1 MPSTVFV
8 KVAGF
13 RDSERHAI
21 NTVFRLSMDRP
32 TQYQLWSPDLLVSPQ
47 LVVLDVDSYE
57 GGLELASPT
66 FNKKLKLISV
76 GQNQP
81 EIAWRH
87 FSRPLNWMA
96 VVQAM
101 DQLFTGSEGTDFDFD
116 TGMSTLAIPALG
128 VRASLL
134 IDVDKDHR
142 MYLRARL
149 ALAGFVEVQETGG
162 GAEAVQIARTRNFDL
177 VVVNLDHPAEFNGW
191 KLVDQLLSLEPAIGS
206 IVLSTRNTSW
216 HLQERAELAGCR
228 GVLEIPFDPVQV
240 QDMLRKI

>member
-13 RDSERHAI
+13 RDAERHAL
-21 NTVFRLSMDRP
+21 NTVFRLSMDRA

-47 LVVLDVDSYE
+47 LVILDVDSYE
-57 GGLELASPT
+57 GGIELASPT
-66 FNKKLKLISV
+66 FNRQLKLISV
-76 GQNQP
+76 GLNQP
-81 EIAWRH
+81 EIAWQH
-87 FSRPLNWMA
+87 FSRPLNWVA

-116 TGMSTLAIPALG
+116 TGASTIAIPGPG

-134 IDVDKDHR
+134 IDMDRGHR

-149 ALAGFVEVQETGG
+149 ALAGFVEVQESTNSG
-162 GAEAVQIARTRNFDL
+162 EAVQKARVRNFDL
-177 VVVNLDHPAEFNGW
+177 VVVNLDHPAEINGW
-191 KLVDQLLSLEPAIGS
+191 KLTEQLLSLEPAIGS

-228 GVLEIPFDPVQV
+228 GVLEVPFDPVQV

>member
-13 RDSERHAI
+13 RDAERHAL
-21 NTVFRLSMDRP
+21 NTVFRLSMDRA
-32 TQYQLWSPDLLVSPQ
+32 TRYQLWSPDLLVSPQ

-57 GGLELASPT
+57 GGLELVSPT
-66 FNKKLKLISV
+66 FNKNLKLISV
-76 GQNQP
+76 GHDHP

-101 DQLFTGSEGTDFDFD
+101 DQLFTASEGTDFDFD
-116 TGMSTLAIPALG
+116 TGKSTLAIPAPG

-134 IDVDKDHR
+134 IDIDKNHR

-149 ALAGFVEVQETGG
+149 ALAGFVEVQDATNSGD
-162 GAEAVQIARTRNFDL
+162 AVQRARARHFDL
-177 VVVNLDHPAEFNGW
+177 VVVNLDHPAEINGW
-191 KLVDQLLSLEPAIGS
+191 KLTEQLLTLEPEIGS
-206 IVLSTRNTSW
+206 IVLSTRKTSW
-216 HLQERAELAGCR
+216 HFQERAELAGCR

-240 QDMLRKI
+240 QEMLRKI

>member
-13 RDSERHAI
+13 RDAERHAL
-21 NTVFRLSMDRP
+21 NTVFRLSMDRA
-32 TQYQLWSPDLLVSPQ
+32 THYQLWSSDLLVSPQ

-57 GGLELASPT
+57 GGMELASPT

-76 GQNQP
+76 GQSQP

-87 FSRPLNWMA
+87 FSRPMNWMA

-116 TGMSTLAIPALG
+116 TGMGALAIPAPG

-134 IDVDKDHR
+134 IDVNKDHR

-149 ALAGFVEVQETGG
+149 ALAGFVEVQEATNSSV
-162 GAEAVQIARTRNFDL
+162 AVQKARGRNFDL
-177 VVVNLDHPAEFNGW
+177 VVVNLDHPTEFNGW
-191 KLVDQLLSLEPAIGS
+191 KLTEQLLSLEPAIGS
-206 IVLSTRNTSW
+206 VVLSTRNTSW

-228 GVLEIPFDPVQV
+228 GVLQIPFDPVQV
-240 QDMLRKI
+240 QEMLRKI

>member
-13 RDSERHAI
+13 RDAERHAL

-32 TQYQLWSPDLLVSPQ
+32 TQYQLWSAESLASPQ
-47 LVVLDVDSYE
+47 LVLLDVDSYE
-57 GGLELASPT
+57 GGMELASPT
-66 FNKKLKLISV
+66 FNRHLKLISV
-76 GQNQP
+76 GHNEP
-81 EIAWRH
+81 AAAWRH
-87 FSRPLNWMA
+87 FSRPMNWMA
-96 VVQAM
+96 VVHAM

-116 TGMSTLAIPALG
+116 TGMSTLAIPAPG

-134 IDVDKDHR
+134 IDIDKGHR

-149 ALAGFVEVQETGG
+149 ALAGFIEVQESTSS
-162 GAEAVQIARTRNFDL
+162 AQAVQMARGRHFDL

-191 KLVDQLLSLEPAIGS
+191 KLTEQLLSLEPAIGS

-228 GVLEIPFDPVQV
+228 GVLVIPFDPVQV

>member
-13 RDSERHAI
+13 RDAERHAL
-21 NTVFRLSMDRP
+21 NTVFRLSMNRT

-57 GGLELASPT
+57 GGMALASPT
-66 FNKKLKLISV
+66 FNRQLKLISV
-76 GQNQP
+76 GESQP

-87 FSRPLNWMA
+87 FTRPLNWMA

-101 DQLFTGSEGTDFDFD
+101 DQLFMGSEGTDFDFD
-116 TGMSTLAIPALG
+116 TGTSTVAIPAPG

-134 IDVDKDHR
+134 VDMDKGHR

-149 ALAGFVEVQETGG
+149 ALAGFVEVQEATSS
-162 GAEAVQIARTRNFDL
+162 AQAVQLARGRHFDL
-177 VVVNLDHPAEFNGW
+177 VVVNLDHSAEFNGW
-191 KLVDQLLSLEPAIGS
+191 KLTDQLLLLEPAIGS
-206 IVLSTRNTSW
+206 IVLSTHTASW
-216 HLQERAELAGCR
+216 HTQERAELAGCR
-228 GVLEIPFDPVQV
+228 GVLEIPFDPIQV

>member
-1 MPSTVFV
+1 MPSTVYV

-13 RDSERHAI
+13 RDAERHAL
-21 NTVFRLSMDRP
+21 NTVFRLSKDRA
-32 TQYQLWSPDLLVSPQ
+32 TQYQLWSPDLLISPQ

-57 GGLELASPT
+57 GGMELDSPK
-66 FNKKLKLISV
+66 FNKNLKLISV

-87 FSRPLNWMA
+87 FSRPLNWMG

-116 TGMSTLAIPALG
+116 TGMSTLAIPAPGL
-128 VRASLL
+128 RASLL
-134 IDVDKDHR
+134 IDMDKERR

-149 ALAGFVEVQETGG
+149 ALAGFVEVQETTNSGQ
-162 GAEAVQIARTRNFDL
+162 AVHMARQRNFDL
-177 VVVNLDHPAEFNGW
+177 VVVNLDHPTDFNGW
-191 KLVDQLLSLEPAIGS
+191 KLTEQLLSLEPAIGS
-206 IVLSTRNTSW
+206 IVLSTRNALW
-216 HLQERAELAGCR
+216 HLQERAELAGCH
-228 GVLEIPFDPVQV
+228 GVLEVPFDPVQV

>member
-1 MPSTVFV
+1 MPSTVLV

-13 RDSERHAI
+13 LDAERHAL
-21 NTVFRLSMDRP
+21 NTVFRLSMDRA
-32 TQYQLWSPDLLVSPQ
+32 TQYQLWSPELLVSPQ

-57 GGLELASPT
+57 GGIALASPN
-66 FNKKLKLISV
+66 FNRHLKLISV
-76 GQNQP
+76 GSSQP

-116 TGMSTLAIPALG
+116 TGESTLAIPALG

-134 IDVDKDHR
+134 IDMDKEHR

-149 ALAGFVEVQETGG
+149 ALAGFVEVQETSNS
-162 GAEAVQIARTRNFDL
+162 AQAVQLARGRNFDL
-177 VVVNLDHPAEFNGW
+177 VVVNLDQPTEFNGW
-191 KLVDQLLSLEPAIGS
+191 KLTEQLLSLEPAIGS
-206 IVLSTRNTSW
+206 IVLSTRSTSW

>member
-13 RDSERHAI
+13 RDAERHAL
-21 NTVFRLSMDRP
+21 NTVFRLSMDRA
-32 TQYQLWSPDLLVSPQ
+32 TQYQLWSSDLLVSPQ
-47 LVVLDVDSYE
+47 LVILDVDSYE
-57 GGLELASPT
+57 GGMELASPT
-66 FNKKLKLISV
+66 FNKNLKLISV
-76 GQNQP
+76 GQNHP

-87 FSRPLNWMA
+87 FSRPMNWMA

-116 TGMSTLAIPALG
+116 TGMSTLAIPAPG

-134 IDVDKDHR
+134 IDVEKSHR

-149 ALAGFVEVQETGG
+149 ALAGFVEVQESTSSS
-162 GAEAVQIARTRNFDL
+162 EAMQKARVRNFDL
-177 VVVNLDHPAEFNGW
+177 VIVNLDHPNEFNGW
-191 KLVDQLLSLEPAIGS
+191 KLTEQLLSLEPAIGS

-228 GVLEIPFDPVQV
+228 GVLDIPFDPVQV

>member
-8 KVAGF
+8 KVVGF
-13 RDSERHAI
+13 RDAERHAL
-21 NTVFRLSMDRP
+21 NTVIRLSMDRG

-57 GGLELASPT
+57 GGMALASPT
-66 FNKKLKLISV
+66 FNRQLKLISV
-76 GQNQP
+76 GENQP

-87 FSRPLNWMA
+87 FTRPLNWMA

-101 DQLFTGSEGTDFDFD
+101 DQLFMGSEGTDFDFD
-116 TGMSTLAIPALG
+116 TGTSTVAIPAPG

-134 IDVDKDHR
+134 VDMDKGHR

-149 ALAGFVEVQETGG
+149 ALAGFVEVQEATSS
-162 GAEAVQIARTRNFDL
+162 AQAVQLARGRNFDL

-191 KLVDQLLSLEPAIGS
+191 KLTDQLLSLEPAIGS
-206 IVLSTRNTSW
+206 IVLSTRSASW
-216 HLQERAELAGCR
+216 HLQEQAELAGCR
-228 GVLEIPFDPVQV
+228 GVLDIPFDPIQV

>member
-13 RDSERHAI
+13 RDAERHAL
-21 NTVFRLSMDRP
+21 NTVFRLSMDRGTP
-32 TQYQLWSPDLLVSPQ
+32 YQLWSPDLLVSPQ
-47 LVVLDVDSYE
+47 LVILDVDSYE
-57 GGLELASPT
+57 GGIELASPT
-66 FNKKLKLISV
+66 FNRQLKLISV
-76 GQNQP
+76 GLNQP

-87 FSRPLNWMA
+87 FSRPLNWVA

-116 TGMSTLAIPALG
+116 TGTSTIAIPAPG

-134 IDVDKDHR
+134 IDMDKGHR

-149 ALAGFVEVQETGG
+149 ALAGFVEVQESTNSG
-162 GAEAVQIARTRNFDL
+162 EAVQKARVRNFDL
-177 VVVNLDHPAEFNGW
+177 VVVNLDHPAEINGW
-191 KLVDQLLSLEPAIGS
+191 KLTEQLLSLEPAIGS
-206 IVLSTRNTSW
+206 IVLSTRDTSW

-228 GVLEIPFDPVQV
+228 GVLEVPFDPVQV
-240 QDMLRKI
+240 QDILRKI